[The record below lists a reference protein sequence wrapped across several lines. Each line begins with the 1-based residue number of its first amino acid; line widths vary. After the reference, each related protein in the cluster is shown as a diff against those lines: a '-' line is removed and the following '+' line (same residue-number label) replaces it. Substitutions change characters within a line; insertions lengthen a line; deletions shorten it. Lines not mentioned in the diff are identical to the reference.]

1 MPAISIINY
10 IRWKTGKSARF
21 NGVIC
26 SAKVFR
32 RDIKSLDEILG
43 KFLQE
48 NDLRSP
54 LQQTHVV
61 ESWEQVAGPV
71 VARYTEEKFI
81 RNQTLFVKIS
91 NPALR
96 SDLSMMKTQ
105 LVNKLNA
112 EAGGFVIADI
122 RFY

>member
-1 MPAISIINY
+1 M
-10 IRWKTGKSARF
+10 
-21 NGVIC
+21 
-26 SAKVFR
+26 FR
-32 RDIKSLDEILG
+32 RDVKTLDEIVG
-43 KFLQE
+43 RFLQE
-48 NDLRSP
+48 NNLQMP
-54 LQQTHVV
+54 VQQTHVV
-61 ESWEQVAGPV
+61 ESWEKVAGPM

-81 RNQTLFVKIS
+81 RNQTLFVKIM

-122 RFY
+122 RIY

>member
-1 MPAISIINY
+1 M
-10 IRWKTGKSARF
+10 
-21 NGVIC
+21 
-26 SAKVFR
+26 FR
-32 RDIKSLDEILG
+32 RDVKTLDEIVG
-43 KFLQE
+43 RFLQE
-48 NDLRSP
+48 NNLQTP
-54 LQQTHVV
+54 VQQTHVV
-61 ESWEQVAGPV
+61 ESWEKIGRPM

-81 RNQTLFVKIS
+81 RNQTLFVKIM

-122 RFY
+122 RIY

>member
-1 MPAISIINY
+1 M
-10 IRWKTGKSARF
+10 
-21 NGVIC
+21 
-26 SAKVFR
+26 FR
-32 RDIKSLDEILG
+32 RDVKTLDEIVG
-43 KFLQE
+43 RFLQE
-48 NDLRSP
+48 NNLQTP
-54 LQQTHVV
+54 VQQTHVV
-61 ESWEQVAGPV
+61 ESWEEVAGPV

-81 RNQTLFVKIS
+81 RNQTLFVKIM

-122 RFY
+122 RIY

>member
-1 MPAISIINY
+1 M
-10 IRWKTGKSARF
+10 
-21 NGVIC
+21 
-26 SAKVFR
+26 FR
-32 RDIKSLDEILG
+32 RDVKTLDEIVG
-43 KFLQE
+43 RFLQE
-48 NDLRSP
+48 NNLQTP
-54 LQQTHVV
+54 VQQTHVV
-61 ESWEQVAGPV
+61 ESWEMIAGPM

-81 RNQTLFVKIS
+81 RNQTLFVKIM

-122 RFY
+122 RIY

>member
-1 MPAISIINY
+1 M
-10 IRWKTGKSARF
+10 
-21 NGVIC
+21 
-26 SAKVFR
+26 FR
-32 RDIKSLDEILG
+32 RDVKTLDEIVG
-43 KFLQE
+43 RFLQE
-48 NDLRSP
+48 NNLQTP
-54 LQQTHVV
+54 VQQTHVV
-61 ESWEQVAGPV
+61 ESWEKVAGLV

-81 RNQTLFVKIS
+81 RNQTLFVKIM

-122 RFY
+122 RIY

>member
-1 MPAISIINY
+1 M
-10 IRWKTGKSARF
+10 
-21 NGVIC
+21 
-26 SAKVFR
+26 FR
-32 RDIKSLDEILG
+32 RDIKSLDEIVG
-43 KFLQE
+43 RFLQE
-48 NDLRSP
+48 NNLQTP
-54 LQQTHVV
+54 VQQTHVL
-61 ESWEQVAGPV
+61 ESWEEIAGPV

-81 RNQTLFVKIS
+81 RNQTLFVKIM

-122 RFY
+122 RIY